1 MSKIKSLTLTNFGP
15 FRGTHKI
22 SFSTDEKKNLTVVI
36 GGYTFSF
43 GPPGITGNIPSF
55 HFTTM
60 ISDAIRETL
69 GVNSTKNWS
78 EWYPEHY
85 KNPGASLNVEEEG
98 GAAISRETEILYF
111 FNPERDYDG
120 QESHHPLVVYG
131 DHRLSLVSDPEIEK
145 FVSQKVADEMNN
157 LGKKWPLFA
166 ENGIKFVFENK
177 QIQVQN
183 ADGKQ
188 VTFKQD
194 RNTIDEVPYAIL
206 DGSKYKTDFV
216 LLIAVILFLALRRVH
231 LPRDS
236 FAVIEGGRSFS
247 NRGTIENFF
256 STFLKECPQV
266 IFLTDSPST
275 WEGERGYNEGLKELK
290 QTQKRISRVYRI
302 TGKGINE
309 RFGSYDGDDAKEME
323 LHFTIDGMKFPLYM
337 DYHATTP
344 VDECVFEEMKPYFT
358 ENFGNASSI
367 DHSFGYDAS
376 VAVQSARETISN
388 AIGCKMDEII
398 FTSGATESDN
408 LALIGVMEKNKE
420 KGNHLI
426 TCKTEHK
433 AILDCA
439 KHLEENGCEV
449 TYLSVNDK
457 GEIDLNELES
467 AITEKTVLVSL
478 MAANN
483 EIGTIANLEGIGKIA
498 HEHDVLFH
506 TDAAQAVGHIPI
518 DVEKMNIDLMSF
530 SSHKIYGPKGI
541 GALYVR
547 SMKPR
552 VKLDSLLHGGG
563 QERNIRSGT
572 LNVPGIIGFA
582 KAVEIAVEKMDEEAA
597 QSKEWTEMMLSEF
610 EKIGGKLNGH
620 PTNRL
625 THNLNVRF
633 DGIES
638 KAIINSVS
646 KKIAISAGS
655 ACTTE
660 EVEPSHV
667 LLAIGLNEDQ
677 SHEAIRIG
685 LGRFNTTEEV
695 KLAIEEICDAV
706 KELEAIR
713 T

>member
-1 MSKIKSLTLTNFGP
+1 MTKIKSLTLTNFGP

-22 SFSTDEKKNLTVVI
+22 SFSTDERKNLTVVL

-55 HFTTM
+55 QFTSM

-69 GVNSTKNWS
+69 GVNATKNWS

-85 KNPGASLNVEEEG
+85 KNPGASLDVVEEG
-98 GAAISRETEILYF
+98 GTAISRETEILYF

-131 DHRLSLVSDPEIEK
+131 DHRLSLVSDPEIEE

-183 ADGKQ
+183 AEGKQ

-206 DGSKYKTDFV
+206 DGSKYKTDFF

-247 NRGTIENFF
+247 SKSTIENFF

-275 WEGERGYNEGLKELK
+275 WRGERGYNEGLKELK
-290 QTQKRISRVYRI
+290 QSQKRISRVYRI

-309 RFGSYDGDDAKEME
+309 RFGSYDGDNAEEME
-323 LHFTIDGMKFPLYM
+323 LHFGIDGMKFPLYM

-344 VDECVFEEMKPYFT
+344 VDERVFEEMKPYFT

-376 VAVQSARETISN
+376 VAVQTARETISN

-408 LALIGVMEKNKE
+408 LALIGVMERNKE

-449 TYLSVNDK
+449 TYLSVNEH

-467 AITEKTVLVSL
+467 AITEKTVLISL

-483 EIGTIANLEGIGKIA
+483 EIGTIANLEDIGKIA
-498 HEHDVLFH
+498 HKHDVLFH

-518 DVEKMNIDLMSF
+518 NVEKMNIDLMSF

-582 KAVEIAVEKMDEEAA
+582 KAVEIAVEKMEEETA
-597 QSKEWTEMMLSEF
+597 QCKEWTEMMFGEF
-610 EKIGGKLNGH
+610 EKLGGKLNGH

-667 LLAIGLNEDQ
+667 LLSIGLDEDQ

-713 T
+713 A